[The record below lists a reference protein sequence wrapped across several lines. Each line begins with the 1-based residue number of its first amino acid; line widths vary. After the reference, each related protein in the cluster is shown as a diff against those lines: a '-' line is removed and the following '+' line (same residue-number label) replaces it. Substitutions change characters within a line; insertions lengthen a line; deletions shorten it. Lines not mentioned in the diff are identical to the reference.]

1 MLEVLK
7 QIESVKVIKKS
18 QLKTI
23 RGAAVPCHDLDA
35 ASTNV
40 HCSKH

>member
-7 QIESVKVIKKS
+7 RMENVKVIEKS

-23 RGAAVPCHDLDA
+23 RGAAVPCHRLDGS
-35 ASTNV
+35 STNV
-40 HCSKH
+40 HCSEY